1 MRILAI
7 DPGAK
12 RIGIA
17 ISDPTG
23 TIASPLSVLKHVSRH
38 EDATTIVQ
46 LATRH
51 VVDRI
56 IVGQSLDENGK
67 PTFEGRRAAR
77 LAAAIRA
84 QSKIQVELWDESF
97 STKDA
102 QTAALVAGISHKKRR
117 KHPHLDELAA
127 TVILQSYLDTN
138 ASRKH
143 GHSIAK
149 E

>member
-23 TIASPLSVLKHVSRH
+23 TIASPLSVLKHISRH
-38 EDATTIVQ
+38 EDATTIAQ

-51 VVDRI
+51 VIDRI

-77 LAAAIRA
+77 LAAAIRS

-97 STKDA
+97 STQDA
-102 QTAALVAGISHKKRR
+102 QTAAITLGITSRKRV
-117 KHPHLDELAA
+117 KFSHLDEMAA
-127 TVILQSYLDTN
+127 TVILQSYLDAN
-138 ASRKH
+138 RSKD
-143 GHSIAK
+143 
-149 E
+149 